1 MHIPDGFLNNGAAGS
16 LMGAAIGAVAFA
28 FRKVRKGFLE
38 KVPVL
43 KRKLATV
50 PSFEGGTDMSFQNRV
65 SKIGQEKIWRMAT
78 VGSLIFSSQM
88 VNFPISGGTSGHLLG
103 GVLAALIIGPFEA
116 LLVMTIVLSTQAFLF
131 GDGGVLALG
140 ANIFNMGI
148 IGALGGYAFFCF
160 LMRGKAQKKGFLQ
173 SGFVA
178 AWVSVIFAAI
188 SASLEM
194 AFSGTK
200 ALSLV
205 LPAMT
210 LTHIAIGCM
219 EGIITIAILFLL
231 MRRGYSL
238 AVFEKKE
245 MHDE

>member
-1 MHIPDGFLNNGAAGS
+1 
-16 LMGAAIGAVAFA
+16 
-28 FRKVRKGFLE
+28 
-38 KVPVL
+38 
-43 KRKLATV
+43 
-50 PSFEGGTDMSFQNRV
+50 MSFQSRL
-65 SKIGQEKIWRMAT
+65 SKMGQEKVWRMAA

-140 ANIFNMGI
+140 ANTFNMGI
-148 IGALGGYAFFCF
+148 IGALGGYAFFRF
-160 LMRGKAQKKGFLQ
+160 LMRGKAEKKGFLR
-173 SGFVA
+173 SAFVA
-178 AWVSVIFAAI
+178 AWFSVIFAAI

-194 AFSGTK
+194 VFSGTK
-200 ALSLV
+200 ALTLV
-205 LPAMT
+205 LPAMI

-219 EGIITIAILFLL
+219 EGIITVAILSLL